1 MGTQEVKLKAI
12 ADAIREKDGTA
23 EPIPA
28 ADFPDRIRAISTTP
42 EGLHTIT
49 VEANDPDGGTVSDE
63 TPETEPDMVFGLPR
77 RTFHLV
83 VIGYALGVIA
93 VGLLGLAG
101 LVDENT
107 GTVLPGVLGAA
118 LGYLLA
124 KYLGKRSAKDTPDE
138 PK

>member
-1 MGTQEVKLKAI
+1 MAGWSTMLHKHERTIKMDENKETQETGLT
-12 ADAIREKDGTA
+12 EESQPA
-23 EPIPA
+23 E
-28 ADFPDRIRAISTTP
+28 
-42 EGLHTIT
+42 L
-49 VEANDPDGGTVSDE
+49 PDGGTVSDE
-63 TPETEPDMVFGLPR
+63 ILETEPDMVFGLPR

-124 KYLGKRSAKDTPDE
+124 KYLGKRSAKDAPDE

>member
-1 MGTQEVKLKAI
+1 MDENKEETGLAEQSQLPAERPDDSPGTI
-12 ADAIREKDGTA
+12 A
-23 EPIPA
+23 
-28 ADFPDRIRAISTTP
+28 
-42 EGLHTIT
+42 
-49 VEANDPDGGTVSDE
+49 DE
-63 TPETEPDMVFGLPR
+63 TPEADGPDMVFGLPR

-83 VIGYALGVIA
+83 VVGYALGVIA

-101 LVDENT
+101 LVGENT

-124 KYLGKRSAKDTPDE
+124 KYLDKRSAKDAPDE